1 MYSTVSLTK
10 NVTNSSLVLR
20 IVYKQEGKAAR
31 IGSMIIPGH
40 NATPA
45 YHEAG
50 IPVSRAL
57 ISHNCLVSTLLFT
70 CLEGVSG

>member
-31 IGSMIIPGH
+31 IDCLIIPGY

-45 YHEAG
+45 YHEDGSSAKG
-50 IPVSRAL
+50 I
-57 ISHNCLVSTLLFT
+57 F
-70 CLEGVSG
+70 SGC